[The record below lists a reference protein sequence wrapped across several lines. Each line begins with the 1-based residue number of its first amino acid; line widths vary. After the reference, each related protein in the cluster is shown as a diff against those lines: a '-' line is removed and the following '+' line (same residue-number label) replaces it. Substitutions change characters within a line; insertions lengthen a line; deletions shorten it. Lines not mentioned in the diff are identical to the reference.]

1 VLAFVAVA
9 RLVAQSSSVI
19 NARSIASKV
28 HQTMVEVNPTTVE
41 VESTTLDV
49 NLTMVED
56 DSMAEE
62 FDQLAKNLDL
72 VLVHLFYDDRACLHR
87 CGVDLT
93 VSPHQL
99 QSEVYLD
106 RITNNIP

>member
-19 NARSIASKV
+19 NARSIATKV

-49 NLTMVED
+49 KLTMVED

-62 FDQLAKNLDL
+62 FDQVAKNLDL
-72 VLVHLFYDDRACLHR
+72 VLVHLYDDRACSHR

-93 VSPHQL
+93 ISPHQL
-99 QSEVYLD
+99 QSEIYLD
-106 RITNNIP
+106 RITNNIL